1 MRRIIIEVPHGELAN
16 LERVTLVEASLVP
29 RKRSLSKTYK
39 VSPVQKARRQ
49 PAISSQRERTEKAL
63 SEVFGI
69 FKGRDDAPQD
79 GLAFQLEMR
88 NE

>member
-16 LERVTLVEASLVP
+16 LERVTLIEASLVP
-29 RKRSLSKTYK
+29 RKRSLSKIYK
-39 VSPVQKARRQ
+39 VSLVKQRRPPQ
-49 PAISSQRERTEKAL
+49 AISSQRERTEKAL